1 MDLTRRDF
9 IKLIGGGATG
19 AIVFS
24 ACGVPDEELY
34 FQSPNKLPEDQV
46 TGIDNWYATLGSNG
60 EGLAV
65 RIMEGRAKKVE
76 GNSDYPINTGAH
88 SYSNEA
94 ELQVLYHPERLES
107 PLVRDGNRGSGKWIE
122 IGWTDA
128 YQRIND
134 QLKTFGHS
142 KSRFITKPIGGRSS
156 SVINAFAN
164 ELGNKPLSYSSFD
177 DTNFINALNLI
188 TGSDNLPKF
197 DIGNSDMVL
206 NFGMDFLNSSY
217 SQAMFGR
224 EYGKFRTSPRGSLYQ
239 IEPRLS
245 LTATNADEWIY
256 CELGTEG
263 MIASAIAYVLI
274 SEKLVQSQFEMI
286 LSNQI
291 DSSYLADYS
300 PEKISNLT
308 GIKSEKIIDI
318 AHKLAE
324 SKHPVVI
331 GGDLASANTNGSFNM
346 IAIYA
351 LNLIIGNINKK
362 GGLILNP
369 DSPVKGLN
377 SSKISSTYKD
387 ILSLL
392 GDIDSGD
399 VNSLFINQ
407 VNLNYSI
414 SASLDLN
421 SSLSKLGLI
430 VSLNSFVD
438 DTSKY
443 ADIILPLD
451 TQFESWGNDIPLIG
465 PGYEVIGFQQPIVKS
480 FFSNR
485 GKQSGTKSS
494 EEIIMELSA
503 VMGLKNKYSG
513 KTMKDVLM
521 DDAKKIM
528 KLNRGSIRANDLK
541 TFWNGLLSRGG
552 WWDLK
557 STVTKTGDPKIKKW
571 PKINKPKF
579 SNSTASFYLIPFKTT
594 VSDGSLAHLPWLQGL
609 TDPMTTIAWE
619 TWVEI
624 NEEVAKKLNIKEGD
638 IIELDNGNGRNIKVA
653 AYPNPATPPNV
664 LSVPVG
670 GGQDSGR
677 YTSGFGSNVYSILNT
692 SYDIQTGAHAWAS
705 NKVNIKKT
713 NKSITIP
720 KFEGR
725 FEETKRDPH
734 NHVIKIKSSDSDH

>member
-76 GNSDYPINTGAH
+76 GNTDYPSNTGAH

-94 ELQVLYHPERLES
+94 ELQILYHPERLES

-122 IGWTDA
+122 IGWNDA

-134 QLKTFGHS
+134 QLNTLRHD
-142 KSRFITKPIGGRSS
+142 KSRFVTKPLGGRSN
-156 SVINAFAN
+156 SVISAFSD
-164 ELGNKPLSYSSFD
+164 ELGNKLLSYSSFD
-177 DTNFINALNLI
+177 DTNLINALNII
-188 TGSDNLPKF
+188 TGSGNIPKL

-224 EYGKFRTSPRGSLYQ
+224 EYGKFRTSPRGNLYH

-245 LTATNADEWIY
+245 LTATNSDEWIF

-274 SEKLVQSQFEMI
+274 SEKLVNTDFAKKINSND
-286 LSNQI
+286 LSGFT
-291 DSSYLADYS
+291 
-300 PEKISNLT
+300 PEKISKIT
-308 GIKSEKIIDI
+308 GVKPDKIVDL
-318 AHKLAE
+318 AHKLAK
-324 SKHPVVI
+324 SKHPLII
-331 GGDLASANTNGSFNM
+331 GGDTASGNTNGSSNM

-351 LNLIIGNINKK
+351 LNLLLGNINKE

-369 DSPVKGLN
+369 DSPLADLH
-377 SSKISSTYKD
+377 SSRTTSSYQE
-387 ILSLL
+387 ILSLI
-392 GDIDSGD
+392 GDIDSGTT
-399 VNSLFINQ
+399 NSLFINQ
-407 VNLNYSI
+407 VDLNYSVSGNI
-414 SASLDLN
+414 NLK

-430 VSLNSFVD
+430 VSMNSFID
-438 DTSKY
+438 DTSQY
-443 ADIILPLD
+443 ADIILPLN
-451 TQFESWGNDIPLIG
+451 TQFESWGNDVPEIG
-465 PGYEVIGFQQPIVKS
+465 PGYEVVGFQQPIVKS
-480 FFSNR
+480 RFSNKGR
-485 GKQSGTKSS
+485 QSGTKSV
-494 EEIIMELSA
+494 EEIIMELSNI
-503 VMGLKNKYSG
+503 MDFKNKYSG
-513 KTMKDVLM
+513 KTMKEILM
-521 DDAKKIM
+521 DDAKNIM
-528 KLNRGSIRANDLK
+528 NLNRGSIRANDLK

-552 WWDLK
+552 WWDVKSRVSKSGKTKLK
-557 STVTKTGDPKIKKW
+557 QW
-571 PKINKPKF
+571 PKINNPEF
-579 SNSTASFYLIPFKTT
+579 SSSTSYYHLIPFKTT
-594 VSDGSLAHLPWLQGL
+594 VSDGSLANLPWLQGL

-624 NEEVAKKLNIKEGD
+624 NEQEADKLKIKEGD
-638 IIELDNGNGRNIKVA
+638 VLEIDNGNGRKIKAV
-653 AYPNPATPPNV
+653 AYPTPATPPNV

-670 GGQDSGR
+670 GGQKTGR
-677 YTSGFGSNVYSILNT
+677 YTSGFGTNIYSIMNT
-692 SYDIQTGAHAWAS
+692 SYDRKTGAHAWAS

-713 NKSITIP
+713 KKNIKIP

>member
-46 TGIDNWYATLGSNG
+46 TGIDNWYATLGSDG

-76 GNSDYPINTGAH
+76 GNTDYPSNTGAH

-94 ELQVLYHPERLES
+94 ELQILYHPERLES

-122 IGWTDA
+122 IGWNDA

-134 QLKTFGHS
+134 QLNTLGHD
-142 KSRFITKPIGGRSS
+142 KSRFVTKPLGGRSN
-156 SVINAFAN
+156 SVISAFSD
-164 ELGNKPLSYSSFD
+164 ELGNKLLSYSSFD
-177 DTNFINALNLI
+177 DTNLINALNII
-188 TGSDNLPKF
+188 TGSGNIPKL

-224 EYGKFRTSPRGSLYQ
+224 EYGKFRTSPRGNLYH

-245 LTATNADEWIY
+245 LTATNSDEWIF

-274 SEKLVQSQFEMI
+274 SEKLVNTDFAKKINSND
-286 LSNQI
+286 LSGFT
-291 DSSYLADYS
+291 
-300 PEKISNLT
+300 PEKISKIT
-308 GIKSEKIIDI
+308 GVKPDKIVDL
-318 AHKLAE
+318 AHKLAK
-324 SKHPVVI
+324 SKHPLII
-331 GGDLASANTNGSFNM
+331 GGDTASGNTNGSSNM

-351 LNLIIGNINKK
+351 LNLLLGNINKE

-369 DSPVKGLN
+369 DSPLADLH
-377 SSKISSTYKD
+377 SSRTTSSYQE
-387 ILSLL
+387 ILSLI
-392 GDIDSGD
+392 GDIDSGTT
-399 VNSLFINQ
+399 NSLFINQ
-407 VNLNYSI
+407 VDLNYSVSGNI
-414 SASLDLN
+414 NLK

-430 VSLNSFVD
+430 VSMNSFID
-438 DTSKY
+438 DTSQY
-443 ADIILPLD
+443 ADIILPLN
-451 TQFESWGNDIPLIG
+451 TQFESWGNDVPEIG
-465 PGYEVIGFQQPIVKS
+465 PGYEVVGFQQPIVKS
-480 FFSNR
+480 RFSNKGR
-485 GKQSGTKSS
+485 QSGTKSA
-494 EEIIMELSA
+494 EEIIMELSNI
-503 VMGLKNKYSG
+503 MDFKNKYSG
-513 KTMKDVLM
+513 KTMKEILM
-521 DDAKKIM
+521 DDAKNIM
-528 KLNRGSIRANDLK
+528 NLNRGSIRANDLK

-552 WWDLK
+552 WWDVK
-557 STVTKTGDPKIKKW
+557 STVSKSVKTNLKKW
-571 PKINKPKF
+571 PKIHNPEF
-579 SNSTASFYLIPFKTT
+579 SSANSSYHLIPFKTT
-594 VSDGSLAHLPWLQGL
+594 VSDGSLAKTPWLQGL
-609 TDPMTTIAWE
+609 TDPLTTIAWE

-624 NEEVAKKLNIKEGD
+624 NEQEADKLNIKEGD
-638 IIELDNGNGRNIKVA
+638 VLEIDNGNGRKIKAV
-653 AYPNPATPPNV
+653 AYPTPATPPNV

-670 GGQDSGR
+670 GGQKTGR
-677 YTSGFGSNVYSILNT
+677 YTSGFGTNIYSIMNT
-692 SYDIQTGAHAWAS
+692 SYDPNTGAHAWAS

-713 NKSITIP
+713 KKNIKIP